1 MNNKYFRDTILSTN
15 EFLEDFNLSKISEGI
30 AKRLKQR
37 RLELNLTQSALS
49 KMSGVSLGTLK
60 RFENKCE
67 ISLKSLIKLAISLEA
82 SDDFK
87 KIFTKQIFENISD
100 VINTQNA
107 VKRQR
112 GRKNV

>member
-1 MNNKYFRDTILSTN
+1 MNNNGLKDTILSVN
-15 EFLEDFNLSKISEGI
+15 EFLEDFNPSKISKGI
-30 AKRLKQR
+30 SDRLKQR

-60 RFENKCE
+60 RFENKHE
-67 ISLKSLIKLAISLEA
+67 ISLKSLIKLAISLNA

-87 KIFTKQIFENISD
+87 KIFTKQNFENISD
-100 VINTQNA
+100 VINTQNTI
-107 VKRQR
+107 KRQR

>member
-1 MNNKYFRDTILSTN
+1 MNNFDIKDNILSSN
-15 EFLEDFNLSKISEGI
+15 AFLEDFNPSKISEGI
-30 AKRLKQR
+30 AGRFKQR
-37 RLELNLTQSALS
+37 RLELNLTQAALS

-67 ISLKSLIKLAISLEA
+67 ISLKSLVKLAISLEA
-82 SDDFK
+82 VEDFK
-87 KIFTKQIFENISD
+87 NIFSKQNFESID
-100 VINTQNA
+100 EVINAQKS

>member
-1 MNNKYFRDTILSTN
+1 MNNNSLKDNILSVN
-15 EFLEDFNLSKISEGI
+15 DFLEDFNPSKIAKGI
-30 AKRLKQR
+30 SDRLKQR
-37 RLELNLTQSALS
+37 RLELNLTQFALS

-60 RFENKCE
+60 RFENKSE
-67 ISLKSLIKLAISLEA
+67 ISLKSLIKLAISLDA

-87 KIFTKQIFENISD
+87 KIFTKQNFENISD
-100 VINTQNA
+100 VINIQNT

>member
-1 MNNKYFRDTILSTN
+1 MNNNGLKDTILSVN
-15 EFLEDFNLSKISEGI
+15 EFLEDFNPSKISKGI
-30 AKRLKQR
+30 SDRLKQR

-67 ISLKSLIKLAISLEA
+67 ISLKSLIKLAISLDA

-87 KIFTKQIFENISD
+87 KIFTKQNFENITD
-100 VINTQNA
+100 ILNTKNA